1 MGAAAPRRRFG
12 RWLVIGTLV
21 VLAAAQLVPVDRRNP
36 EVRSD
41 IDAPA
46 DVEAILRRS
55 CYDCHSNETRWP
67 WYSQVA
73 PVSWLVARDVAE
85 GRSHL
90 NFSEWPVADFEARE
104 LELHE
109 IEDEIVKGKMPLK
122 IYLVMHRDAR
132 LTEQD
137 RSMLAQWARAHY

>member
-46 DVEAILRRS
+46 EVEAILRRS

-85 GRSHL
+85 GRGHL

-137 RSMLAQWARAHY
+137 RSVLAQWARAHY